1 MTQGVVYHSLGLV
14 GPQFTSIPKWAGNPA
29 KNGCKPN
36 VPPSVPLGRQAPDLG
51 ATVEELAR
59 AGVKF
64 ERHNFPGVDEKGI
77 WTPPGSDTKIAWF
90 KDPHGNILS
99 LTQFSPRFL
108 HKGC

>member
-1 MTQGVVYHSLGLV
+1 MHLRLV
-14 GPQFTSIPKWAGNPA
+14 RWRWRHASRARDEGSHGAQYTT
-29 KNGCKPN
+29 
-36 VPPSVPLGRQAPDLG
+36 LGRQAPDLG